1 MIKLRIVKW
10 EDNPELGFSGG
21 SVVKNL
27 PAKQEMWV
35 QSLSQEDPPE
45 EGMATHSSISCLGNP
60 MDRGAWVIVH
70 GVAKESDTI

>member
-35 QSLSQEDPPE
+35 QSLDWGYSLKKER
-45 EGMATHSSISCLGNP
+45 ATHSGILWRILSITLLACEMS
-60 MDRGAWVIVH
+60 AIVR
-70 GVAKESDTI
+70 